1 VGTIDT
7 RATTQIW
14 SSSSR
19 QANGLRNSA
28 APASP
33 ARTTKSPIA
42 KAGLDQAIPLKVDDL
57 ANAEAALHYLLQT
70 EAVGRDGCGVGT
82 GCGSTAMAGGFP
94 D

>member
-1 VGTIDT
+1 
-7 RATTQIW
+7 
-14 SSSSR
+14 
-19 QANGLRNSA
+19 
-28 APASP
+28 
-33 ARTTKSPIA
+33 
-42 KAGLDQAIPLKVDDL
+42 LDQAIPLKVDDL